1 MKKYPLTA
9 KTEKLARLLALAGD
23 PTRLRIISLMYEQD
37 EACVTQISESLG
49 MTIANISQHL
59 QLMRDNG
66 LCEGERRGN
75 TICYRLLK
83 NEFTDHLKVIVC

>member
-23 PTRLRIISLMYEQD
+23 PTRLRILYLMYEQD

-66 LCEGERRGN
+66 LCEAERRGN
-75 TICYRLLK
+75 TICYRLVK
-83 NEFTDHLKVIVC
+83 NEFMEQLKHLVY

>member
-23 PTRLRIISLMYEQD
+23 PTRLRILCLMYEQD

-66 LCEGERRGN
+66 LCEAERRGN
-75 TICYRLLK
+75 TICYRLIK
-83 NEFTDHLKVIVC
+83 NEFTDQLKVIVC

>member
-1 MKKYPLTA
+1 MKTYPLTS

-23 PTRLRIISLMYEQD
+23 STRLRILCLLYEQE

-49 MTIANISQHL
+49 MTISNISQHL
-59 QLMRDNG
+59 QLLRDNG

-75 TICYRLLK
+75 TICYRLVR
-83 NEFTDHLKVIVC
+83 NDFTDQLKPIVC

>member
-23 PTRLRIISLMYEQD
+23 PTRLRILHLMYEQN
-37 EACVTQISESLG
+37 EACVTQVSESLG

-66 LCEGERRGN
+66 LCEAERRGN
-75 TICYRLLK
+75 TVCYRLIK
-83 NEFTDHLKVIVC
+83 NAFTDQLKAIVC

>member
-9 KTEKLARLLALAGD
+9 KTEKLARWLGLAGD
-23 PTRLRIISLMYEQD
+23 PTRLRILCLMYEQE

-66 LCEGERRGN
+66 LCEAERRGN
-75 TICYRLLK
+75 TICYRLVK
-83 NEFTDHLKVIVC
+83 NDFTDQLKMIVC

>member
-23 PTRLRIISLMYEQD
+23 PTRLRIFCLMYEQD

-49 MTIANISQHL
+49 MTLANISQHL

-66 LCEGERRGN
+66 LCEAERRGN
-75 TICYRLLK
+75 TIYYHLIK
-83 NEFTDHLKVIVC
+83 SEFTKQLKQIVC